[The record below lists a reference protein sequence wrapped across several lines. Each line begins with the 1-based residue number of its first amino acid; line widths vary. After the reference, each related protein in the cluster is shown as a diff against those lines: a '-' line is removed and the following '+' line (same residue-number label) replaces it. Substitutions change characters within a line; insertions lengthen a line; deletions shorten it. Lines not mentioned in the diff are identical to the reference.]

1 MKIFSLRALVS
12 AFSLVIFLVSP
23 GWTQVQKQDTVAQVG
38 SIPIS
43 KYELGREIQRI
54 LPMNSSYHGGVSAEK
69 MTEIREKAL
78 ESCIERALKVMY
90 ALDNEIVVDATNV
103 KQQFDQVRA
112 KFESQDAFVK
122 ALGGETPEAFRSS
135 LFRQSLANS
144 AEQQVIDAKVTISD
158 DEMRTYYDQNVD
170 KFIRPIQYKASHI
183 LIKVDPAA
191 SSEQRQERLN
201 FAKELLEKARSGEEF
216 YNLAYYNSD
225 DRTKYVGGDLGYFS
239 EGQTINEFEKVVVK
253 MKVGEI
259 SDIVETLYGYHIVKL
274 TDIKPAGRMSFAEV
288 QTTLLPQMKKA
299 HRDKAYT
306 DWIEQLRAKYPV
318 KKFDL
323 PE

>member
-1 MKIFSLRALVS
+1 MKIFSLRALVC
-12 AFSLVIFLVSP
+12 AFSLVIFLASP
-23 GWTQVQKQDTVAQVG
+23 GWTQAQEQNTVAQVG
-38 SIPIS
+38 SISIS

-54 LPMNSSYHGGVSAEK
+54 LPMNSSFHGGVSAEK
-69 MTEIREKAL
+69 VAEIRAKAL

-90 ALDNEIVVDATNV
+90 ALENEIVADAAMV
-103 KQQFDQVRA
+103 KQQYDQARS
-112 KFESQDAFVK
+112 KFESQEAFEK
-122 ALGGETPEAFRSS
+122 ALGGESPEAFRSS
-135 LFRQSLANS
+135 LFRQSLASS
-144 AEQQVIDAKVTISD
+144 AERQVVDAKVSISD
-158 DEMRTYYDQNVD
+158 DDMRTYYDQNAD

-183 LIKVDPAA
+183 LVKVDPAA
-191 SSEQRQERLN
+191 SKEQRQERLA
-201 FAKELLEKARSGEEF
+201 FAKELLNKARAGEDF

-239 EGQTINEFEKVVVK
+239 EGQTVKEFETVVAK
-253 MKVGEI
+253 MKVDEI

-299 HRDKAYT
+299 HRDKAYA

-318 KKFDL
+318 EKFDL